1 MAKYT
6 FPRVKTA
13 VRRMLKDNAIV
24 NLRMRQLY
32 LSAYELLLL
41 CIPYKQAI
49 RATSRCLWRITA
61 MPAEIVM
68 LAGSAMT
75 EREAAGRRLG
85 GLTPCP
91 AERGPNPRG
100 GGDRPDDRR

>member
-1 MAKYT
+1 MTKYI

-13 VRRMLKDNAIV
+13 VRRVLNDNAVV
-24 NLRMRQLY
+24 NLRMRQLL

-49 RATSRCLWRITA
+49 RATLRFLWRITA

-68 LAGSAMT
+68 LVGLAMM
-75 EREAAGRRLG
+75 ERAKMRSNSRTNYFWQLEWI
-85 GLTPCP
+85 CP
-91 AERGPNPRG
+91 HTASEFLAWVG
-100 GGDRPDDRR
+100 